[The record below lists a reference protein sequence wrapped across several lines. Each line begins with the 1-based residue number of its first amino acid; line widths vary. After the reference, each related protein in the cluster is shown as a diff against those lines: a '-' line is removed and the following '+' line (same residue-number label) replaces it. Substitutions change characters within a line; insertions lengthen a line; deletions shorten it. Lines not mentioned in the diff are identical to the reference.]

1 MNLHRP
7 GPSDSVGVRPA
18 TGGPV
23 PAEPVA
29 PRMDG
34 AVDTGQEDED
44 RSILPGAH
52 PVLSCAEALAWESAL
67 LGGDETREWAA
78 MARAGRAVAHAVMR
92 DACEVGGLGEHARL
106 LVLCGKGHNGGDALI
121 ALRHLLEACA
131 GASALVLVVPGFARL
146 RPLVRRAMEDV
157 QRAHGRRVDWIE
169 VDGALDARDAARVWQ
184 ALAGREFDLCLD
196 GLFGMQFRSP
206 LRAPADWL
214 IELVNAHRRIRLRAS
229 VDLPSGLGDAG
240 DTQPFS
246 ADFTYA
252 TGIVKR
258 PALLAPCAGRLRYLD
273 LDFFEHGW
281 PRGADELILTEESLG
296 ALRRGREANT
306 DKRTFGHLFVV
317 SGSRTMPGAVMMSVE
332 AALRSGVGLVTAFV
346 PESLAAVGAAR
357 LPEAMWEPMPET
369 PAGGLALEG
378 RGAVVARAARCTG
391 LLVGPGLGRERES
404 LALAAEL
411 LRAIDVPAVLDADAL
426 QPDLVA
432 VRGPEASAPRVVTPH
447 AGELARIAGT
457 DTPDPREVART
468 FGCTVA
474 AKGAPTRIT
483 SGGAVYVSPFG
494 GPVLARGGSGDV
506 LAGLIAGQLAQGVDA
521 LEAAARGVVWHGLAA
536 DRLARATSQ
545 HAARA
550 TDLCVHLGPVLQD
563 LAHG

>member
-1 MNLHRP
+1 MSTDQD
-7 GPSDSVGVRPA
+7 SD
-18 TGGPV
+18 
-23 PAEPVA
+23 
-29 PRMDG
+29 
-34 AVDTGQEDED
+34 D

-52 PVLSCAEALAWESAL
+52 PVLSCADALAWESAL
-67 LGGDETREWAA
+67 LGGDSVREWAA
-78 MARAGRAVAHAVMR
+78 MVRAGRAVADAVSM
-92 DACEVGGLGEHARL
+92 DAHEVGGLGERARL

-121 ALRHLLEACA
+121 ALRHLLDSRP
-131 GASALVLVVPGFARL
+131 GGTALVLVVPGFGRL
-146 RPLVRRAMEDV
+146 RPLVRRAVEDL
-157 QRAHGRRVDWIE
+157 QRAHAGRVDWIE
-169 VDGALDARDAARVWQ
+169 VDGALDSRDAARVWQ

-196 GLFGMQFRSP
+196 GLFGMQFKPP

-214 IELVNAHRRIRLRAS
+214 IELVNSHGRIRLRAA

-240 DTQPFS
+240 DAQPFS

-258 PALLAPCAGRLRYLD
+258 PALQAGCAGRLRYLD
-273 LDFFEHGW
+273 LGFFEHGW
-281 PRGADELILTEESLG
+281 PRGADELILTGESLG
-296 ALRRGREANT
+296 ALRRGREANA
-306 DKRTFGHLFVV
+306 DKRTFGHLFVI

-332 AALRSGVGLVTAFV
+332 SALRSGVGLVTAFV

-391 LLVGPGLGRERES
+391 VLIGPGLGRDRES

-426 QPDLVA
+426 QPDLVGLRA
-432 VRGPEASAPRVVTPH
+432 PQASAPRVVTPH
-447 AGELARIAGT
+447 AGELARISGT
-457 DTPDPREVART
+457 DTPDPREVARR
-468 FGCTVA
+468 FGCIVV

-483 SGGAVYVSPFG
+483 GGDPVYVSPFG

-521 LEAAARGVVWHGLAA
+521 LEAAARGVVWHGMAA
-536 DRLARATSQ
+536 DRLARTTSQ

-550 TDLCVHLGPVLQD
+550 TDLCTHLGPVLQD